1 MNSYIPLIALIA
13 CAQAPLEQVQDAQNT
28 SQEEQEDYIT
38 ERFDFGTVDGEEG
51 WFALNDDVMG
61 GVSVGEVSLTQD
73 TLIFEGAVSTDNNG
87 GFVSLR
93 SPTDSYDLSDFS
105 EVVIS
110 YRAEGHDFSMV
121 LANHSAWYRP
131 KFEHRVISP
140 SSEWTT
146 TTVSLSDFKQYEMTG
161 YGDVETGVELSE
173 QHLSNIIR
181 MEFINSEFQGGD
193 FRLELDY
200 VEFRGFEPQDDDF

>member
-1 MNSYIPLIALIA
+1 MNTIIPFLLLIGCTENLSPQGEN
-13 CAQAPLEQVQDAQNT
+13 AQDM
-28 SQEEQEDYIT
+28 SQEVQENYIT
-38 ERFDFGTVDGEEG
+38 ERFDFGTVDGEEE

-61 GVSVGEVSLTQD
+61 GVSVGEVSWTQD
-73 TLIFEGAVSTDNNG
+73 TLVFEGEVSTDNNG

-93 SPTDSYDLSDFS
+93 SPTDSYDFSDFT
-105 EVVIS
+105 EVVVS

-131 KFEHRVISP
+131 KFEHRMISP

-146 TTVSLSDFKQYEMTG
+146 TVVNLSEFKQYEMTG

-181 MEFINSEFQGGD
+181 MEFINSEFEGGD
-193 FRLELDY
+193 FRLEIDY
-200 VEFRGFEPQDDDF
+200 VEFRGIEFQDD

>member
-1 MNSYIPLIALIA
+1 MHVLLMWSIG
-13 CAQAPLEQVQDAQNT
+13 CAPAFVPEQPEVVQEDDFT
-28 SQEEQEDYIT
+28 SQRY
-38 ERFDFGTVDGEEG
+38 DFGAEVNEG

-61 GVSVGEVSLTQD
+61 GVSVGEISLTD
-73 TLIFEGAVSTDNNG
+73 NSLVFEGQVSTENNG

-93 SPTDSYDLSDFS
+93 SPTDEYDLSEFT
-105 EVVIS
+105 EVVVS
-110 YRAEGHDFSMV
+110 YRAEGHNFTMV
-121 LANHSAWYRP
+121 LANHQAWYRP

-161 YGDVETGVELSE
+161 YGDVETGVQLSE
-173 QHLSNIIR
+173 QHLSTVIR
-181 MEFINSEFQGGD
+181 MEFINSEFESGD

-200 VEFRGFEPQDDDF
+200 IEFRGLNSAN